1 VYFYTYAAG
10 ATGSLNHRITLASS
24 NIPPL
29 TYTPI
34 TGGHQL
40 LDDDIDYLPAVLGM
54 ATGFMV
60 EKSANKA
67 RNLLRR
73 VGSLEVKSADGED
86 FEKANLLLAK
96 FYIDKGNYQNAQV
109 GDIANVYRRL
119 LWCL

>member
-1 VYFYTYAAG
+1 
-10 ATGSLNHRITLASS
+10 
-24 NIPPL
+24 
-29 TYTPI
+29 
-34 TGGHQL
+34 
-40 LDDDIDYLPAVLGM
+40 M

-109 GDIANVYRRL
+109 E
-119 LWCL
+119 